1 MLIKYHDLQWEGKF
15 MKHSIRR
22 IVVFIV
28 LLCILILD
36 VINIS
41 NIINIPINNVNL
53 DFWNIVVV
61 VVLYALTYEIVDKR
75 DNKRKKNQEE
85 IAKKILETTY
95 KECQDYIELI
105 DSKLFKEVCPKRFPG
120 DQTME
125 NNSAYHNLREAP
137 FEQDSIIYTLGQE
150 GIISAS
156 ELQNYI
162 NVKDKYHVYFSNVV
176 CFPDQDEITD
186 PIKSDLKRAV
196 NNAVSELKK

>member
-1 MLIKYHDLQWEGKF
+1 

-162 NVKDKYHVYFSNVV
+162 NVKNKYHVYFSNVV